1 MKKLLLSVCACLC
14 MATAAFAQNAAK
26 NVSGTYTGDL
36 YISLGSPIDLTDTT
50 LVPIP
55 DQSILITPSQ
65 TDSVSSIDFSL
76 ANFALGE
83 ELVLGDINL
92 PGIGVVAG
100 DSVYSFAPN
109 APQSLTFLPDT
120 DNPINALVSI
130 NDSTSSI
137 KNSDAVI
144 NINVIWVMSEDEQ
157 MPIYVTFVGKKTVDA
172 GISQIITASTKKATG
187 IYTLTGVR
195 VNSTDVKSL
204 SKGVYIVDGKKV
216 FVK

>member
-36 YISLGSPIDLTDTT
+36 YISLGLPIDLTDTT

-55 DQSILITPSQ
+55 DQSIQITPSQ

-76 ANFALGE
+76 PNFALGE
-83 ELVLGDINL
+83 LALGDINL

-109 APQSLTFLPDT
+109 APQSLTFLPGT
-120 DNPINALVSI
+120 DDQIDALVSI

-137 KNSDAVI
+137 KNSEAMI
-144 NINVIWVMSEDEQ
+144 NIDVIWLMDNGAQ
-157 MPIYVTFVGKKTVDA
+157 LPIYVAFVGKKTVDA
-172 GISQIITASTKKATG
+172 GISQVTTTATTIKG
-187 IYTLTGVR
+187 IYTMTGVR
-195 VNSTDVKSL
+195 INTTDVKSL
-204 SKGVYIVDGKKV
+204 PKGIYIVNGKKQI
-216 FVK
+216 VK

>member
-36 YISLGSPIDLTDTT
+36 YISMGAPIDLTDTT

-55 DQSILITPSQ
+55 DQSIQITPSQ

-76 ANFALGE
+76 PNFALG

-109 APQSLTFLPDT
+109 APQSLTFLPGT
-120 DNPINALVSI
+120 DDQIDALVSI

-137 KNSDAVI
+137 KNSEAVI
-144 NINVIWVMSEDEQ
+144 NIDVIWVMSEDSQ
-157 MPIYVTFVGKKTVDA
+157 MPIYVAFVGKKTVDA
-172 GISQIITASTKKATG
+172 GISQIATTETKATG

-195 VNSTDVKSL
+195 VNTTDVKSL
-204 SKGVYIVDGKKV
+204 PKGIYIVNGKKQI
-216 FVK
+216 VK

>member
-36 YISLGSPIDLTDTT
+36 YISLGAPIDLTDTT

-55 DQSILITPSQ
+55 DQSIQITPSQ

-76 ANFALGE
+76 PNFALGDMM
-83 ELVLGDINL
+83 LGDINL
-92 PGIGVVAG
+92 PGIGVVDA
-100 DSVYSFAPN
+100 DSVYGFAPN
-109 APQSLTFLPDT
+109 APQSMTFLPGTEAQID
-120 DNPINALVSI
+120 ALVSI

-137 KNSDAVI
+137 KNSEAVI
-144 NINVIWVMSEDEQ
+144 NIDVIWVVSEDSQ
-157 MPIYVTFVGKKTVDA
+157 MPIYVVFVGKKTVDA
-172 GISQIITASTKKATG
+172 GISQVATSATKATG

-195 VNSTDVKSL
+195 VNATDVKSL
-204 SKGVYIVDGKKV
+204 PKGIYIVNGKKQI
-216 FVK
+216 VK

>member
-36 YISLGSPIDLTDTT
+36 YISLGAPIDLTDTT

-55 DQSILITPSQ
+55 DQSIQITPSQ

-76 ANFALGE
+76 PNFALGE
-83 ELVLGDINL
+83 LALGDINL

-109 APQSLTFLPDT
+109 APQSLTFLPGT
-120 DNPINALVSI
+120 DDQIDALVSI

-137 KNSDAVI
+137 KNSEAVI
-144 NINVIWVMSEDEQ
+144 NIDVVWVMSEDSQ
-157 MPIYVTFVGKKTVDA
+157 TPIYVAFVGKKTVDA
-172 GISQIITASTKKATG
+172 GISSVTTTGAQAKG

-195 VNSTDVKSL
+195 MPNTDTANL
-204 SKGVYIVDGKKV
+204 PKGIYIINGKKTII
-216 FVK
+216 K

>member
-36 YISLGSPIDLTDTT
+36 YISMGAPIDLTDTT

-55 DQSILITPSQ
+55 NQSIQITPSQ

-76 ANFALGE
+76 PNFALG

-92 PGIGVVAG
+92 PGIGVVDA

-109 APQSLTFLPDT
+109 APQSLTFLPGTEAQID
-120 DNPINALVSI
+120 ALVSI

-137 KNSDAVI
+137 KNSEAVI
-144 NINVIWVMSEDEQ
+144 NIDVVWVMSEDSQ
-157 MPIYVTFVGKKTVDA
+157 MPIYVAFVGKKAVDA
-172 GISQIITASTKKATG
+172 GISSVTTTGAQAKG

-195 VNSTDVKSL
+195 MPNTDATNL
-204 SKGVYIVDGKKV
+204 PKGIYIINGKKTII
-216 FVK
+216 K

>member
-36 YISLGSPIDLTDTT
+36 YISLGAPIDLTDTT

-172 GISQIITASTKKATG
+172 GISQTITASTKKATG

>member
-36 YISLGSPIDLTDTT
+36 YISMGAPIDLTDTT

-55 DQSILITPSQ
+55 NQSIQITPSQ

-76 ANFALGE
+76 PNFALGE
-83 ELVLGDINL
+83 LMLGDINL
-92 PGIGVVAG
+92 PGIGVVDA

-109 APQSLTFLPDT
+109 APQSLTFLPGTEAQID
-120 DNPINALVSI
+120 ALVSI

-137 KNSDAVI
+137 KNSEAVI
-144 NINVIWVMSEDEQ
+144 NIDVIWVMSEDSQ
-157 MPIYVTFVGKKTVDA
+157 MPIYVAFVGKKAVDA
-172 GISQIITASTKKATG
+172 GISSVTSTGAQAKG

-195 VNSTDVKSL
+195 MPNTDATNL
-204 SKGVYIVDGKKV
+204 PKGIYIINGKKTII
-216 FVK
+216 K

>member
-36 YISLGSPIDLTDTT
+36 YISLGLPIDLTDTT
-50 LVPIP
+50 LVPLP
-55 DQSILITPSQ
+55 EQSIQITPNQ

-76 ANFALGE
+76 PNFGFSGIM
-83 ELVLGDINL
+83 LGDINL

-109 APQSLTFLPDT
+109 DPQSLTFLPGT
-120 DNPINALVSI
+120 DSQIDALVSI

-137 KNSDAVI
+137 KNSEAMI
-144 NINVIWVMSEDEQ
+144 NIDVIWLMDNGAQ
-157 MPIYVTFVGKKTVDA
+157 LPIYVAFVGKKTVDA
-172 GISQIITASTKKATG
+172 GISQVTTTATPTKG
-187 IYTLTGVR
+187 IYTMTGVR
-195 VNSTDVKSL
+195 INTTDVKSL
-204 SKGVYIVDGKKV
+204 PKGIYIVNGKKQI
-216 FVK
+216 VK

>member
-36 YISLGSPIDLTDTT
+36 YISMGAPIDLTDTT

-55 DQSILITPSQ
+55 DQSIQITPSQ

-76 ANFALGE
+76 PNFALG

-109 APQSLTFLPDT
+109 APQSLTFLPGTEAQID
-120 DNPINALVSI
+120 ALVSI

-137 KNSDAVI
+137 KNSEAVI
-144 NINVIWVMSEDEQ
+144 NIDVIWVMSEDSQ
-157 MPIYVTFVGKKTVDA
+157 MPIYVAFVGKKTVDA
-172 GISQIITASTKKATG
+172 GISSVTTTGALAKG

-195 VNSTDVKSL
+195 MPNTDATNL
-204 SKGVYIVDGKKV
+204 PKGIYIINGKKTII
-216 FVK
+216 K

>member
-1 MKKLLLSVCACLC
+1 

-36 YISLGSPIDLTDTT
+36 YISMGAPIDLTDTT

-55 DQSILITPSQ
+55 DQSIQITPSQ

-76 ANFALGE
+76 PNFALG

-109 APQSLTFLPDT
+109 APQSLTFLPGTEAQID
-120 DNPINALVSI
+120 ALVSI

-137 KNSDAVI
+137 KNSEAVI
-144 NINVIWVMSEDEQ
+144 NIDVIWVMSENSQ
-157 MPIYVTFVGKKTVDA
+157 MPIYVAFVGKKTVDA
-172 GISQIITASTKKATG
+172 GISQIATTEPKATG

-195 VNSTDVKSL
+195 MPNTDTTNL
-204 SKGVYIVDGKKV
+204 PKGIYIINGKKTII
-216 FVK
+216 K

>member
-36 YISLGSPIDLTDTT
+36 YISLGFPIDLTDTT

-55 DQSILITPSQ
+55 DQSVTITPSQ

-76 ANFALGE
+76 PNFGFSGIM
-83 ELVLGDINL
+83 LGDINL

-109 APQSLTFLPDT
+109 DPQSLTFLPGT
-120 DNPINALVSI
+120 DSQIDALVAI
-130 NDSTSSI
+130 NNSTSSI
-137 KNSDAVI
+137 KNSEAMI
-144 NINVIWVMSEDEQ
+144 NIDVIWIMADGTQ
-157 MPIYVTFVGKKTVDA
+157 LPIYVAFVGKKTVDA
-172 GISQIITASTKKATG
+172 GISQVTTAATKASG

-195 VNSTDVKSL
+195 VNASDVTSL
-204 SKGVYIVDGKKV
+204 PKGIYIINGKKQI
-216 FVK
+216 VK

>member
-1 MKKLLLSVCACLC
+1 

-36 YISLGSPIDLTDTT
+36 YISMGAPIDLTDTT

-55 DQSILITPSQ
+55 DQSIQITPSQ

-76 ANFALGE
+76 PNFALGE
-83 ELVLGDINL
+83 LMLGDINL

-109 APQSLTFLPDT
+109 APQSLTFLPGT
-120 DNPINALVSI
+120 DDQIDALVSI

-137 KNSDAVI
+137 KNSEVVI
-144 NINVIWVMSEDEQ
+144 NIDVIWVMSEDSQ
-157 MPIYVTFVGKKTVDA
+157 VPIYVAFVGKKTVDA
-172 GISQIITASTKKATG
+172 GISQVSTTETKATG

-195 VNSTDVKSL
+195 MPNTDATNL
-204 SKGVYIVDGKKV
+204 PKGIYIINGKKTII
-216 FVK
+216 K